1 MSGIKVGDKLGV
13 RLEDPGEKPNS
24 SACRSLWPPVAD
36 EESNVSVEAAGA
48 ISRLMEEFGKLPGI
62 GPKTA
67 ERLTHYLL
75 AADRTEAL
83 QLAEALRGIAER
95 VHPCRQCFNL
105 TEGELC
111 SICSDPRRDSGVLC
125 VVEQPRDLTAMERAG
140 TYRGL
145 YHVLQGRLAPLE
157 NMGPEQLTVDAL
169 LRRVQQGGVQEVI
182 LATNPN
188 LEGDGTALYIS
199 SLLGDS
205 GVRVTRLARGLPSGS
220 VLEFANNQMLAD
232 ALEGRH
238 GF

>member
-1 MSGIKVGDKLGV
+1 
-13 RLEDPGEKPNS
+13 
-24 SACRSLWPPVAD
+24 
-36 EESNVSVEAAGA
+36 VSVEAAGA

-111 SICSDPRRDSGVLC
+111 SICSDPRRDSGLLC
-125 VVEQPRDLTAMERAG
+125 VVEQPRDLAAMERAG

-188 LEGDGTALYIS
+188 LEGDGTALYLS

-205 GVRVTRLARGLPSGS
+205 GVRITRLARGLPSGS

-232 ALEGRH
+232 ALEGRR